1 MFETLYPQEQHAAQ
15 RDRYA
20 RIAALFDHH
29 FPGGGSVFFSVPGR
43 TEIGGNHTDHNQG
56 RVLAASINLDAI
68 AVAAPS
74 GDMQVTLYSEGYQ
87 EPSLVGLEDLRV
99 LEEEKGTT
107 AALIRGIAA
116 RFKALGYRI
125 EGFNACVTSDVLTGS
140 GLSSSAAIEVL
151 IGAIFNRLFNQN
163 ALPATQIAEIGQF
176 AENVYFGKPCGLM
189 DQTACAVG
197 GIITID
203 FADPEAAEIRKVH
216 FDFAAQ
222 DYRLLVV
229 NTGGNHADLTPDYA
243 AVPAEMKAVARE
255 LGQPHLRKVTLES
268 FLPQIPALREKT
280 GDRAVLRA
288 LHFLEENERVV
299 SQVAALESGHF
310 PEFLRLVSASG
321 KSSFQWLQNIYTPQ
335 NIREQGVTL
344 ALALSDLYISRL
356 GEGACRVHGGGFAG
370 TIQAFLPTRAVPA
383 YVGLMEPVFGKGAV
397 NVLHI
402 RDQGIVCGTGEV

>member
-1 MFETLYPQEQHAAQ
+1 MFERLYPQEQHAAQ
-15 RDRYA
+15 RERYA
-20 RIAALFDHH
+20 RITALFDHH
-29 FPGGGSVFFSVPGR
+29 FRSGDKTFFSVPGR

-87 EPSLVGLEDLRV
+87 GPSLVGLEDLRV
-99 LEEEKGTT
+99 LEDEKGTT
-107 AALIRGIAA
+107 ASLIRGIAA

-163 ALPATQIAEIGQF
+163 ALPATQIAAIGQY

-203 FADPEAAEIRKVH
+203 FADPEAADIRKVH
-216 FDFAAQ
+216 FDFATQ

-255 LGQPHLRKVTLES
+255 LGHPYLRSVTLES
-268 FLPQIPALREKT
+268 FLSHIPSLREKT
-280 GDRAVLRA
+280 VDRAVLRA

-299 SQVAALESGHF
+299 RQVEALESGHF
-310 PEFLRLVSASG
+310 REFLRLVNESG
-321 KSSFQWLQNIYTPQ
+321 KSSFQWLQNIYSTQ
-335 NIREQGVTL
+335 NVREQGVTL
-344 ALALSDLYISRL
+344 ALALSDLYINRL

-370 TIQAFLPTRAVPA
+370 TIQAFLPTQAAPA
-383 YVGLMEPVFGKGAV
+383 YTDLMEPVFGKGAV
-397 NVLHI
+397 NVLRI
-402 RDQGIVCGTGEV
+402 RDQGIVFSM